1 VQHEFRF
8 GRRYSINLSLNAL
21 NLFDS
26 DTATAMDPNKYRD
39 RITFSPT
46 EKFFDGFDAQAIM
59 NASPASYRPNALYK
73 LDTGFMGRRDVR
85 VGASFRF

>member
-1 VQHEFRF
+1 M
-8 GRRYSINLSLNAL
+8 N
-21 NLFDS
+21 
-26 DTATAMDPNKYRD
+26 PNKYRD

-59 NASPASYRPNALYK
+59 NANPTSYRPNALYMK
-73 LDTGFMGRRDVR
+73 DIGFMGRRDVR